1 MRTLREIVLRIRV
14 SLRSIVLGVAIGAV
28 ISEFG
33 NYGAIETITMWVVG
47 FMEKFGMDVRYI
59 VFGVVFTTSYYLL
72 LGATA
77 AVSVWLIC
85 QLGSFLYG
93 NFQSKSKGKS

>member
-1 MRTLREIVLRIRV
+1 
-14 SLRSIVLGVAIGAV
+14 
-28 ISEFG
+28 
-33 NYGAIETITMWVVG
+33 
-47 FMEKFGMDVRYI
+47 MEKFGMDVRYI